1 LKKKVL
7 IIENDEQIKDIV
19 TFILESEGFEVI
31 GAKYAPDHLHEI
43 QADLILLDE
52 WINITEGHMLCKQIK
67 LISALAHVPV
77 IIFSTAYNIKD
88 IVKTCGADGYVQKPF
103 ELDNLMAE
111 IKRFLTMGAES
122 IISEE

>member
-19 TFILESEGFEVI
+19 TFILESEDFEVI
-31 GAKYAPDHLHEI
+31 GAKY
-43 QADLILLDE
+43 
-52 WINITEGHMLCKQIK
+52 ITEGHMLCKQIK